1 MSSLFKAPTINM
13 PAAPTPTAPPPMPDP
28 FSPAAAEAAK
38 ASAAARAGRS
48 STMLTT
54 RSAAGASAPR
64 TIAGGGSVPYSGA
77 TLGGAR

>member
-1 MSSLFKAPTINM
+1 MSSLFKAPTINIPPP
-13 PAAPTPTAPPPMPDP
+13 PAPTAPPPMPDP

-48 STMLTT
+48 STMLT
-54 RSAAGASAPR
+54 RAATGTSAPR